1 MPHFADADV
10 AVLKSAA
17 LLRVPGCLFTQED
30 FEHIMTQT
38 GLNRT
43 QIDMWARHFRFKIP
57 IHQRETY
64 LQMDAPDEEKDNT
77 QLKRCYVMAFNV
89 TPTLI
94 ENLSFPKARG
104 GGQFVQKYLFAGH
117 NHDAD
122 SGELFLEFHEQIR
135 AYQITDRLTDLGAK
149 QVSLITFNN
158 MDADES
164 ASDALARILSL
175 GSEAAVSFI
184 TRGECS
190 AGLFE
195 KARSK
200 AQQIDNQKKQEEF
213 NEKTQLALRMSL
225 EGIDGKV
232 DTIADNVDQVKIGVC
247 DTIAD
252 LRIEIARLHGVIG
265 TGALKLAYVQKER
278 DRLENKVGRQTCYF
292 NRSEERGKQI
302 LELQHTNKLLTYRV
316 DDLQKALDD
325 KDRNLRN
332 HIYELEKRLK
342 DKDLFID
349 ALKTRLAEKDSQ
361 LAEKN
366 TQLAEKNAQLD
377 EKDSTIR
384 DIRAHDAATWLIE
397 EERIFKKRVRDAMHI
412 V

>member
-1 MPHFADADV
+1 MPSFSDSDI
-10 AVLKSAA
+10 AVLKAAA
-17 LLRVPGCLFTQED
+17 LVRVPSCCLTKED
-30 FEHIMTQT
+30 VDRITDAT
-38 GLNRT
+38 GLNKK
-43 QIDMWARHFRFKIP
+43 QVDMWMRHFRFRIP
-57 IHQRETY
+57 IDQRESC
-64 LQMDAPDEEKDNT
+64 LRSEKIT
-77 QLKRCYVMAFNV
+77 EVKEQIQVKRCYIMAFNV
-89 TPTLI
+89 TPILF
-94 ENLSFPKARG
+94 ERLSFPKARG
-104 GGQFVQKYLFAGH
+104 RGEFKQKFIFAGLSS
-117 NHDAD
+117 DTESA
-122 SGELFLEFHEQIR
+122 ECFIEFHEQIR